1 MSEKFM
7 KVKRI
12 VAPAVCVMLAVMQ
25 LTGCG
30 VATSEEL
37 ANMLSSGEQIE
48 IDIALPENAKEL
60 HGTPVEWK
68 ELSYLTDQEDLRKEI
83 DNALGIIAY
92 GESKNGVLYVN
103 PETEE
108 WEPNN
113 TLEAVFKNKAYREV
127 MKDEDVVEEI
137 SKAVLENY
145 VDLDETSDG
154 SIVQL
159 AALNAYFNLF
169 PADEET
175 ASFNGS
181 DYLTRAQFMS
191 GLAKAHLQA
200 QDGATASAETVEQV
214 GDSEYS
220 LYAELMSDSSYLDIT
235 SKSLNEKNVNG
246 LITRAEVAYMIVNTY
261 YADEFKSVDVTTKPS
276 TYSDVKN
283 AGDMASEAETTGK
296 DQYKAAN
303 LSYMINN
310 PSKGMDESLYKAM
323 VVAYAHNIFGS
334 ETESRWSE
342 PITKVEALQLLKRV
356 YESADTTVKC
366 QNGKNQTVDLAD
378 ADLDNLSDDLMY
390 EINGKKYERSKIENS
405 GTVIL
410 LSTFGEFPPLSYAE
424 WQEQIGK
431 INSEKYEI
439 YKNHLVIEN
448 TYEEDSPYSRLSNE
462 QLLWLERMDIAMTN
476 DMKNLQAMI
485 KDGIVLQEEEVD
497 EALGV
502 LYYTGRLTD
511 EEKVAYEKLYGLDE
525 PDVTYQRPGNN
536 SGNST
541 ASQKNNS
548 NQQNNTS
555 QPSVDEQPSEN
566 SVDNGASDYIPD
578 EDTNDGGS
586 SAIYGAD
593 DGDLSLGNEGT
604 APEGAGLD
612 ISFGQL

>member
-48 IDIALPENAKEL
+48 IDISLPENAKEL

-113 TLEAVFKNKAYREV
+113 TIEAVFKNKAYREV

-175 ASFNGS
+175 ASFNGN

-261 YADEFKSVDVTTKPS
+261 YADEFKSVDIATKPS

-283 AGDMASEAETTGK
+283 AGDMAGEAETTGK

-366 QNGKNQTVDLAD
+366 QNGKNQTVELAD
-378 ADLDNLSDDLMY
+378 ADLDNLDDDLMY
-390 EINGKKYERSKIENS
+390 EINGKSYKAEDIENS

-410 LSTFGEFPPLSYAE
+410 LQTFGEFPPLSYLE
-424 WQEQIGK
+424 WQQEIKK

-439 YKNHLVIEN
+439 YKNHLVLDKP
-448 TYEEDSPYSRLSNE
+448 YEEHSQYVNLTNE
-462 QLLWLERMDIAMTN
+462 QLLWLERMNVAMTN
-476 DMKNLQAMI
+476 NLTNLQAMI
-485 KDGIVLQEEEVD
+485 KDGLILQEEEVD
-497 EALGV
+497 ESLGI
-502 LYYTGRLTD
+502 LYYTGKLSD

-525 PDVTYQRPGNN
+525 PDVTYTRPSNSSSNSSGNN
-536 SGNST
+536 NTGSSSSEINQSNESSADSGTYNYVPNET
-541 ASQKNNS
+541 
-548 NQQNNTS
+548 
-555 QPSVDEQPSEN
+555 
-566 SVDNGASDYIPD
+566 
-578 EDTNDGGS
+578 TNDGGS
-586 SAIYGAD
+586 SDVTDVDGWKSQGGDFGNPELTGQQAELGGAE
-593 DGDLSLGNEGT
+593 LYM
-604 APEGAGLD
+604 P
-612 ISFGQL
+612 